1 MSLRS
6 PLLMAADQRPSSGSV
21 SRFNTISFLLL
32 LVFLFLVSPR
42 HTLVESEGGR
52 VLVLTPASFRKVENQ
67 SVMKINLEHQ
77 H

>member
-32 LVFLFLVSPR
+32 FLFRVIRR
-42 HTLVESEGGR
+42 HTFFESEGGR
-52 VLVLTPASFRKVENQ
+52 ALVSTPASLRKVENQ
-67 SVMKINLEHQ
+67 SVMKMSLEGYY
-77 H
+77 

>member
-32 LVFLFLVSPR
+32 FLFLVIR
-42 HTLVESEGGR
+42 LHTFLESEGGR
-52 VLVLTPASFRKVENQ
+52 VLVSTPASFRKVENQ
-67 SVMKINLEHQ
+67 SVMKINLSD
-77 H
+77 

>member
-1 MSLRS
+1 MSLKS
-6 PLLMAADQRPSSGSV
+6 PLLMAADQRPSSGSL
-21 SRFNTISFLLL
+21 SRFNTISFLLF
-32 LVFLFLVSPR
+32 FLFLVIPR

-77 H
+77 D